1 MSKCIGCGVELQTK
15 DKNAL
20 GFTNKIDNNICE
32 RCFRIK
38 NYNEYKT
45 ITKNPNDYIEKLS
58 SINKN
63 DLVIL
68 VVDLFNISNDIEI
81 ISKYIKNKILLVL
94 TKRDILPKS
103 CNEQKFVK
111 YFEKYNLNIIDT
123 LVISSKKNYNL
134 DILMDKINKY
144 KTSNRV
150 YVVGYT
156 NSGKSTLIN
165 KIIYNYSVLTPS
177 ITTSNLPSTTLEPI
191 EVFITSSLTLIDMP
205 GLIDEGDITNYVDA
219 KSLKRIVP
227 KCEVKPKTFQL
238 KGNEKIIIDD
248 LILLELYNKNNIT
261 IYMSNEMK
269 IKKVYKS
276 ESNLKEMKKYDL
288 KLEPKS
294 DIVIKGI
301 GFIKFT
307 DASNVVLHLKH
318 GKTNSVFIRENL
330 I

>member
-134 DILMDKINKY
+134 DILMEKINKY

>member
-165 KIIYNYSVLTPS
+165 KIIYPIAPSSSRLIKLFISTAYSTG
-177 ITTSNLPSTTLEPI
+177 
-191 EVFITSSLTLIDMP
+191 SSF
-205 GLIDEGDITNYVDA
+205 E
-219 KSLKRIVP
+219 
-227 KCEVKPKTFQL
+227 
-238 KGNEKIIIDD
+238 
-248 LILLELYNKNNIT
+248 
-261 IYMSNEMK
+261 
-269 IKKVYKS
+269 
-276 ESNLKEMKKYDL
+276 
-288 KLEPKS
+288 
-294 DIVIKGI
+294 I
-301 GFIKFT
+301 G
-307 DASNVVLHLKH
+307 
-318 GKTNSVFIRENL
+318 
-330 I
+330 